1 MNALNAAAAPS
12 RVNRLRRWL
21 IWLGR
26 MTRRRTD
33 FIFSLAALSAGVAM
47 EAFRPSNWRRTMRAE
62 FRRVLRQSLGG
73 ALTTIIPTAMLV
85 GLGMVFQALYWL
97 GAAGEEESIGVVLVT
112 ILVRE
117 IIPVLVGL
125 ILLGRSGSVVL
136 TELGALESGGQIRVL
151 QAQGIDPFSTLI
163 LPRGIAFALAAYTL
177 GVIFM
182 LVSLMTGFIVGTLA
196 GAVRMSLWAF
206 LDNVLTAMRVTDFA
220 IFPVKLLVIGL
231 LVAMTSCLTALD
243 ARSHL
248 GSNRLMP
255 RGFVRGLL
263 AIMLTSGILSLAG

>member
-1 MNALNAAAAPS
+1 MNALNAAMALSP
-12 RVNRLRRWL
+12 VNGLRRGL

-26 MTRRRTD
+26 LTRRRTE
-33 FIFSLAALSAGVAM
+33 FIFTLAAVSAGVGM

-117 IIPVLVGL
+117 IIPLLVGL

-182 LVSLMTGFIVGTLA
+182 LVSLLTGYIVGNLA
-196 GAVRMSLWAF
+196 GAVRMSIWAF

-248 GSNRLMP
+248 DTNKLMP

>member
-1 MNALNAAAAPS
+1 MIALNAAMALSP
-12 RVNRLRRWL
+12 VKGLRRGL
-21 IWLGR
+21 IWIGR
-26 MTRRRTD
+26 LTRRRTD
-33 FIFSLAALSAGVAM
+33 FIFTLAALSAGVM
-47 EAFRPSNWRRTMRAE
+47 LEAFRPSNWRRTMRAE

-97 GAAGEEESIGVVLVT
+97 GAAGEEQSIGVVLVT

-117 IIPVLVGL
+117 IIPLLVGL

-136 TELGALESGGQIRVL
+136 TELGALEAGGQIKIL
-151 QAQGIDPFSTLI
+151 QAQGIDPFSTLV
-163 LPRGIAFALAAYTL
+163 LPRGVAFALAAYTL

-182 LVSLMTGFIVGTLA
+182 LVSLLTGYIVGNLA
-196 GAVRMSLWAF
+196 GAVRMSIWAF

-220 IFPVKLLVIGL
+220 IFPAKLLIIGL

-248 GSNRLMP
+248 ETNKLMP